1 MFRRI
6 NNFSEALRQFTRVQQ
21 KMSNDKTVYIQ
32 RGMVYQDMGNHNFA
46 IKDFERALELD
57 PSYQIAF
64 FLKGTSRLKS
74 NQIQDAIKD
83 FMEANKMEEDI
94 PGVYDGL
101 GQCHHILRNY
111 DEALENFTSAINK
124 APQSIEFLKNRA

>member
-1 MFRRI
+1 
-6 NNFSEALRQFTRVQQ
+6 
-21 KMSNDKTVYIQ
+21 
-32 RGMVYQDMGNHNFA
+32 MGNHNFA

-101 GQCHHILRNY
+101 G
-111 DEALENFTSAINK
+111 
-124 APQSIEFLKNRA
+124 